1 MEDGARSTGGGLVA
15 DWPPLHSAC
24 RQPLVRPSIQRRGPG
39 LEEVMAC
46 TSHGDAIETLRSR
59 RHPGSL
65 ARTCAGIRRVFVWW
79 LMTDA
84 DLFGEKS
91 IVS

>member
-1 MEDGARSTGGGLVA
+1 
-15 DWPPLHSAC
+15 
-24 RQPLVRPSIQRRGPG
+24 
-39 LEEVMAC
+39 MAC

-84 DLFGEKS
+84 DLFGEKI